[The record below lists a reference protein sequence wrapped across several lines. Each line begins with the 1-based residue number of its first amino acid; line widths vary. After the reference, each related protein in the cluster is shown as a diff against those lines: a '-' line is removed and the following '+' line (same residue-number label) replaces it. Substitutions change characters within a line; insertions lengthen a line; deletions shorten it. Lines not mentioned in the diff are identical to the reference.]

1 MPRTQG
7 KKIGN
12 MPLTRRISERFFFRV
27 MVTAGGVFHILMTTS
42 GIFDGWQKGLA
53 EFFRIFI
60 EGCKRPQEQGMQ

>member
-1 MPRTQG
+1 
-7 KKIGN
+7 
-12 MPLTRRISERFFFRV
+12 